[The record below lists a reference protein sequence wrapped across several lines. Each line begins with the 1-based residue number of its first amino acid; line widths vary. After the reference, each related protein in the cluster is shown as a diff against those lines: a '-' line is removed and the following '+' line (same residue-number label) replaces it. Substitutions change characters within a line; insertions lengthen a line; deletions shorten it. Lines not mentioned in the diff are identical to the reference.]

1 MISMT
6 PEAAAGRGVIWGLFL
21 WGRGC
26 QGEESS
32 KCSEKRSLCLPIIL
46 STDIGK
52 IGLILN
58 FRHQPV
64 FEGDIVDP

>member
-1 MISMT
+1 MGGGDARVKSQ
-6 PEAAAGRGVIWGLFL
+6 P
-21 WGRGC
+21 
-26 QGEESS
+26 S
-32 KCSEKRSLCLPIIL
+32 KCSEKRIFYLPIIL

-64 FEGDIVDP
+64 FEGDVVDP